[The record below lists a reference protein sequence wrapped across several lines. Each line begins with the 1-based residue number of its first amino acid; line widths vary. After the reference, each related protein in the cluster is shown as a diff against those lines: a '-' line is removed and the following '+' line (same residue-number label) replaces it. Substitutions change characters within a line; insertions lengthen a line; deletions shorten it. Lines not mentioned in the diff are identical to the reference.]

1 MKIISNYISTILLI
15 TITLIPLSTKAQKNA
30 KNPFFWSGAN
40 VYFLLTDRFEN
51 GDYSND
57 NNYNRDKTTGKLR
70 EFKGGDIRG
79 VINKLD
85 TNYFTNLGIN
95 AIWIT
100 PVVEQIHDGVD
111 EGTGFSYA
119 YHGYWTR
126 DWTALDP
133 NFGTRKDLEELI
145 TKAHAKGIRIL
156 LDAVINHTGPVT
168 EEDSVYPDSWVRTK
182 PKCTY
187 NSYETYIDCT
197 LVENLPDVKTESNE
211 NVKLPEFLVQKWKNE
226 GRYEQEIEELNT
238 FFAKTGYP
246 RAPKYYIMKWLADYI
261 TDFGIDGYRVDTVK
275 HTRED
280 VWFDFRNVCGE
291 AFADFKIKNPTKVL
305 DDNPF
310 FLVGEVY
317 GYVINGKQLYDFG
330 DKKVNYFENGFSSLI
345 NFDFRNEAKLD
356 YETLFS
362 KYSNILNTDLKKYSV
377 MNYVTSHDD
386 GYPFDKKREKAYEAG
401 TKLLLAPGISQVYY
415 GDETAR
421 ELELEGA
428 VGDANLRSVMN
439 WNDVQLKK
447 ETQDILLHWQKL
459 GTFRKNHPAIGA
471 GIHTK
476 IVDQNYVFSRTY
488 SNKDYK
494 DGVVIGLDLPVGKK
508 IISVGTIFANG
519 TKVTDVYSKTKT
531 EVKNGKVAIDS
542 PFAIILLEK
551 TE

>member
-1 MKIISNYISTILLI
+1 
-15 TITLIPLSTKAQKNA
+15 
-30 KNPFFWSGAN
+30 
-40 VYFLLTDRFEN
+40 
-51 GDYSND
+51 
-57 NNYNRDKTTGKLR
+57 
-70 EFKGGDIRG
+70 
-79 VINKLD
+79 
-85 TNYFTNLGIN
+85 
-95 AIWIT
+95 
-100 PVVEQIHDGVD
+100 
-111 EGTGFSYA
+111 
-119 YHGYWTR
+119 
-126 DWTALDP
+126 
-133 NFGTRKDLEELI
+133 
-145 TKAHAKGIRIL
+145 
-156 LDAVINHTGPVT
+156 
-168 EEDSVYPDSWVRTK
+168 
-182 PKCTY
+182 
-187 NSYETYIDCT
+187 
-197 LVENLPDVKTESNE
+197 
-211 NVKLPEFLVQKWKNE
+211 
-226 GRYEQEIEELNT
+226 
-238 FFAKTGYP
+238 
-246 RAPKYYIMKWLADYI
+246 
-261 TDFGIDGYRVDTVK
+261 
-275 HTRED
+275 
-280 VWFDFRNVCGE
+280 
-291 AFADFKIKNPTKVL
+291 
-305 DDNPF
+305 
-310 FLVGEVY
+310 
-317 GYVINGKQLYDFG
+317 
-330 DKKVNYFENGFSSLI
+330 
-345 NFDFRNEAKLD
+345 
-356 YETLFS
+356 
-362 KYSNILNTDLKKYSV
+362 